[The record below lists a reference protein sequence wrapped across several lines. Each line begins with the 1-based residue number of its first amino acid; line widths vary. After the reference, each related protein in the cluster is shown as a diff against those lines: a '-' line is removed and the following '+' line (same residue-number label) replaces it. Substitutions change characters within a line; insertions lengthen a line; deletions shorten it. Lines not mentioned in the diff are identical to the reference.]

1 MSTNNI
7 SEDRISFPRVI
18 LATFVVGMVAWVFLF
33 MVPSFISFYD
43 EFERI
48 GMLDKTLYV
57 PETEAWFDHMT
68 GAGYE

>member
-48 GMLDKTLYV
+48 GMLDKTLYI
-57 PETEAWFDHMT
+57 PEEEAWFEYLT
-68 GAGYE
+68 GAGYK